1 MSESVSQEHVST
13 QVVVDRDAV
22 KKCFERSV
30 YAKKTVR
37 LPLAISQ
44 EIDKKDKPAVFLRQ
58 SIINQVEKEQNTK
71 TKITVEV
78 KLANTQH
85 YSDEFSVRFSLSGNA
100 CFKEQIGEFID
111 AVQNLQKAITR
122 LDP

>member
-1 MSESVSQEHVST
+1 MSESVSEVEQCLV
-13 QVVVDRDAV
+13 
-22 KKCFERSV
+22 
-30 YAKKTVR
+30 KKTVR
-37 LPLAISQ
+37 LPLAISE
-44 EIDKKDKPAVFLRQ
+44 EIQKKPKPSVFLRQ

-78 KLANTQH
+78 TLANTHH
-85 YSDEFSVRFSLSGNA
+85 YSDEFSVRFSLTGNGS
-100 CFKEQIGEFID
+100 FREQIGEFID